1 MKGVKGITRIVLKRE
16 AEKGERGAIPRVS
29 SWQPG
34 KTYYAGANGEQFV
47 DFVYYDGMYYRCLTT
62 HTSESSNTP
71 YALVQSNAGIWEI
84 ENNFEMVA
92 TKVAFV
98 GNGGKGWVIDNGVIY
113 HTSGQISLS
122 ADGSI
127 ITQNGK
133 LKVDEN
139 GVLHCKE
146 ANIDNSILTD
156 VYMKGTMRSPF
167 VQYDAD
173 WSSSDPTAMNLH
185 DNISADGGVGGYL
198 LDSDIPWTTDQNGRT
213 LTIVSYKYNGNDTT
227 GALAISAPDGK
238 FFFEDGICKS
248 KLRMEREFVVLKGYG
263 CGDTFY
269 GWIVI
274 KRGNIATETA
284 FGRQLNVL
292 AQGFINGTKSSVSM
306 TYKTFDGS
314 TLSAKRDGEG
324 IYTITVPSSW
334 NLKVGGYLV
343 MLTGYGYS
351 VGSTTAPIKG
361 TLISQTATSF
371 VVELSDDATPNDG
384 SVMFQIINLND
395 WI

>member
-16 AEKGERGAIPRVS
+16 AEKGERGAIPRVG
-29 SWQPG
+29 SWQPS
-34 KTYYAGANGEQFV
+34 KIYYAGASGEQFV
-47 DFVYYDGMYYRCLTT
+47 DFVYYDGLYYRCLTT

-71 YALVQSNAGIWEI
+71 YALVQSNAGIWNV

-98 GNGGKGWVIDNGVIY
+98 GNGGEGWVIDNGVIY

-133 LKVDEN
+133 FKVDEN

-146 ANIDNSILTD
+146 AQIERSTLTD
-156 VYMKGTMRSPF
+156 VYMKGTIRSPF
-167 VQYDAD
+167 MEYEAD
-173 WSSSDPTAMNLH
+173 WGTNNPTAMDLY
-185 DNISADGGVGGYL
+185 DNISADGGIGGL
-198 LDSDIPWTTDQNGRT
+198 SLASEIPWTPSQNGRT

-248 KLRMEREFVVLKGYG
+248 ELKMEREFVVLKGYG
-263 CGDTFY
+263 NEETFY

-274 KRGNIATETA
+274 KRGNVATRA
-284 FGRQLNVL
+284 AYGRQLNVL
-292 AQGFINGTKSSVSM
+292 AQGLIKGTKSSVSM

-351 VGSTTAPIKG
+351 VGSTTAPIKA
-361 TLISQTATSF
+361 TLISQTTTSF
-371 VVELSDDATPNDG
+371 VVKLSDDASPNDG
-384 SVMFQIINLND
+384 SAMFQIINLND